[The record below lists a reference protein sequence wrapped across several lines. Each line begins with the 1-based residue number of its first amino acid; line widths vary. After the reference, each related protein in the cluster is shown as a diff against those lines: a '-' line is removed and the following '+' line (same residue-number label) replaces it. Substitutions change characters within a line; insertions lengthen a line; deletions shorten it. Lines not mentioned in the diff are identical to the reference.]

1 MGRKY
6 DSSNDDSVKL
16 TADSM
21 GILYPV
27 YAKLIESVPHVFNDK
42 SQSQPQSILLFTFRI
57 FISGIVIPSGHYIN
71 QLARSR
77 HETTRLSTSGFV
89 PRPQYDPKIR
99 YPLSYHGHLTLL
111 K

>member
-6 DSSNDDSVKL
+6 DSCNDDSVKL

-21 GILYPV
+21 GILYPI
-27 YAKLIESVPHVFNDK
+27 YAKLTESIPHVFNDK
-42 SQSQPQSILLFTFRI
+42 SHSQLQSILLFMFRI

-77 HETTRLSTSGFV
+77 HETTRTDSYLDHNMTL
-89 PRPQYDPKIR
+89 R
-99 YPLSYHGHLTLL
+99 YVIHQAITGT
-111 K
+111 